1 MKLYSWNVNG
11 FRAIIQKPEWAA
23 WFAGCGADI
32 IGLQETKAEPEQIPA
47 AHRHPAGCEAY
58 WSASTVKRGYSGVA
72 VFAKEKPLTVN
83 DELPGMHGEGRLLHL
98 EYPAFHF
105 CNVYFPNGQMS
116 EERLD
121 YKLRFYDAFL
131 DFAQNLRRAKPIV
144 VCGDFNTAHTP
155 IDLARPKAN
164 EETSGFLPIERA
176 WLDKFVAAGYVDTF
190 RLINGDVKDAYSWWS
205 FRQRAREQNV
215 GWRIDYFFVSAE
227 LRAAVKNAWIEPH
240 IQGSDHCPIGLELE
254 IA

>member
-11 FRAIIQKPEWAA
+11 FRAVIQKPEWNQWFSAA
-23 WFAGCGADI
+23 GADLVA
-32 IGLQETKAEPEQIPA
+32 LQETKAEPLQVPA
-47 AHRHPAGCEAY
+47 EHREPAGLHAF

-72 VFAKEKPLTVN
+72 VFAKHPPLAVN

-116 EERLD
+116 EERLE
-121 YKLRFYDAFL
+121 YKLRFYDTFL
-131 DFAQNLRRAKPIV
+131 DFAQNLRQTKPIV

-176 WLDKFVAAGYVDTF
+176 WLDKFVGAGYLDTF
-190 RLINGDVKDAYSWWS
+190 RLVNGDVRDAYSWWS
-205 FRQRAREQNV
+205 FRQRAREKNV

>member
-205 FRQRAREQNV
+205 FRQRAREKNV
-215 GWRIDYFFVSAE
+215 GWRIDYFFVSEE
-227 LRAAVKNAWIEPH
+227 LRPKVKRAWIDAAVM
-240 IQGSDHCPIGLELE
+240 GSDHCPVGLELDCR
-254 IA
+254 

>member
-1 MKLYSWNVNG
+1 MKLYSWNING
-11 FRAIIQKPEWAA
+11 FRAVIQKPEWNA
-23 WFAGCGADI
+23 WFSAAGADLVA
-32 IGLQETKAEPEQIPA
+32 LQETKAEPAQVPA
-47 AHRHPAGCEAY
+47 EHREPAGLYAF
-58 WSASTVKRGYSGVA
+58 WSASTFRRGYSGVA
-72 VFAKEKPLTVN
+72 VFAKNQPLAVG

-98 EYPAFHF
+98 EYPDFHF

-131 DFAQNLRRAKPIV
+131 DFAQNLRQTKPIV
-144 VCGDFNTAHTP
+144 VCGDFNTAHKP

-176 WLDKFVAAGYVDTF
+176 WLDKFVAAGYLDTF
-190 RLINGDVKDAYSWWS
+190 RLVNGDVKDAYSWWS
-205 FRQRAREQNV
+205 FRQRAREKNV
-215 GWRIDYFFVSAE
+215 GWRIDYFFVSEE
-227 LRAAVKNAWIEPH
+227 LRGAVKNAWIEPH

-254 IA
+254 I